1 MTVGPPVTPVECR
14 PIFQRVD
21 RPVLFP
27 SVQFL
32 AHPARGTRRF
42 LAIGL
47 AFAAAATAG
56 GCIITADVPNAAL
69 DVPDAYK
76 SAIIDLDEAPPSL
89 DWWRGFRSPELTV
102 LMEEA
107 QRVNLDIAAATAR
120 IVQADALAHEAGTAL
135 LPSVTGGFSGSRSR
149 SSKNTGVIS
158 TGSSVGGRTEVTN
171 HTAQLNASYEI
182 DFWSK
187 NRDLLLAAE
196 ETANANRFDRD
207 VVALTTLAS
216 VANAYFQVIASQ
228 DRLRIANNNIASA
241 QRIFNAIKARVDV
254 GTGSDLDLAQQESVL
269 NNQKALVPPLKQTLD
284 QNANVLAV
292 LVARP
297 PERVRLTGASLGLI
311 AIPRVTPGLPSE
323 LLIQRPDIRRQENQL
338 ASATANVGSARAQFF
353 PSVQLTGQGG
363 YQSAALMALFTPQSA
378 FFNLA
383 AGLTQPIFDAGKI
396 QANFDY
402 NKARQDELLQSYRK
416 TVIQA
421 FSDVD
426 TALVAIRQTTEKL
439 RLQRNVVTSS
449 RRAFELSERQLRA
462 GTADIVTVL
471 NTQLTLFQAE
481 DSLAQAQLARLQAI
495 VSLYQALGGG
505 WTPRIVE
512 AVDAL

>member
-353 PSVQLTGQGG
+353 PS
-363 YQSAALMALFTPQSA
+363 
-378 FFNLA
+378 
-383 AGLTQPIFDAGKI
+383 
-396 QANFDY
+396 
-402 NKARQDELLQSYRK
+402 
-416 TVIQA
+416 
-421 FSDVD
+421 
-426 TALVAIRQTTEKL
+426 
-439 RLQRNVVTSS
+439 
-449 RRAFELSERQLRA
+449 
-462 GTADIVTVL
+462 
-471 NTQLTLFQAE
+471 
-481 DSLAQAQLARLQAI
+481 
-495 VSLYQALGGG
+495 
-505 WTPRIVE
+505 
-512 AVDAL
+512 